1 MITPTALDSL
11 KYAVAEAEITI
22 EWAIDH
28 IGGAE
33 GMTDALEEEISPAQ
47 EGLHALATTL
57 RSALAPHVKDRA
69 DWFTYSDGRPLLTE
83 VTVGNHTYSHLWH
96 PNPFHDVPPTRNIT
110 VPTGLEVPA
119 HRSATISYE
128 LPSKIIIRA
137 GDEIIAEVGRGDAE
151 VIDAWRNRPQE
162 IALRDHAKTIEE
174 VETARGKPH
183 GLALSPSVEQLRSMI
198 QRIEE
203 SRASQPERIFDL
215 RTKIIIARDEALQAE
230 PWSSFVTDIPAFT
243 REGVPAGS
251 MGVPTITAKE
261 MFGTRLAL
269 EIAAEAGNED
279 DIQDTINEYFSMIR
293 EPDQM
298 MLVAMAALSTMG
310 TMVLPALFEVAEEK
324 ASNWDIRVNFADT
337 ARHTWTKRIRD
348 FDSDK
353 AI

>member
-28 IGGAE
+28 IGGVE

-96 PNPFHDVPPTRNIT
+96 PNPFHDVPPTRDIT
-110 VPTGLEVPA
+110 VPTGLEVPS
-119 HRSATISYE
+119 HRAAMISYE
-128 LPSKIIIRA
+128 LPSKIVIRA
-137 GDEIIAEVGRGDAE
+137 GDEVIAEAGHGDAE
-151 VIDAWRNRPQE
+151 VVDAWRNQPQVV
-162 IALRDHAKTIEE
+162 ALRDQAKNLEDLE
-174 VETARGKPH
+174 AASSEPH
-183 GLALSPSVEQLRSMI
+183 GLSLNPTVEQLRSVI
-198 QRIEE
+198 KHIEE

-243 REGVPAGS
+243 RDGEPAGS
-251 MGVPTITAKE
+251 MGFPTITAKE

-269 EIAAEAGNED
+269 EIAAEAGDDD
-279 DIQDTINEYFSMIR
+279 DIQDTLNEYFSMIR

-348 FDSDK
+348 FDSDG
-353 AI
+353 AA